1 MKNTKSS
8 TIKKCLAVLLSLTL
22 VFALAACGS
31 SDDGGDANTN
41 GEKLKIGIM
50 QFGEFTALTNATNGF
65 IDGLAEAG
73 YVDGD
78 NIEIHQLSAA
88 AEAANCPSIADTLI
102 NENSDLILAVATPSA
117 SAVKEKTST
126 IPVLF
131 TAVTD
136 PAGSGLVESNDAPG
150 ANLTGTSDM
159 NPVAQQIALGKQ
171 LVPNAKKVA
180 VMYCSS
186 ESNSKIQSDLAEA
199 AIKEQGMES
208 VVKTV
213 SAIDEAKSAIES
225 LKGKVDFIYIPTDN
239 TLADG
244 MTTVSAAANECGIP
258 TIVGESGMVGN
269 GALATYGINY
279 YELGK
284 ATAAMAVKILKGEA
298 EPASMPVEYQTDEN
312 VLEVAINTETAE
324 KLGIK
329 IPDDL
334 AKTAT
339 LLPAAE

>member
-78 NIEIHQLSAA
+78 NITIHQLSAA

-298 EPASMPVEYQTDEN
+298 EPASMPIEYQTDEN

-324 KLGIK
+324 KLGIT

>member
-1 MKNTKSS
+1 M
-8 TIKKCLAVLLSLTL
+8 
-22 VFALAACGS
+22 FAACGS

-284 ATAAMAVKILKGEA
+284 TTAAMAVQILKGEM
-298 EPASMPVEYQTDEN
+298 EPSIMPIEYQTDEN
-312 VLEVAINTETAE
+312 VLEVAIT
-324 KLGIK
+324 